1 MEPGGADRKNFPSDR
16 LVAFT
21 DAVMAVAITL
31 LVLGLKLPASVTDAA
46 LPSALASSS
55 HSVWCYVLSF
65 LVISSC
71 GWRITA
77 SSPTLSASMQC

>member
-1 MEPGGADRKNFPSDR
+1 MEPGGADRKTFPSDR

-46 LPSALASSS
+46 LA
-55 HSVWCYVLSF
+55 
-65 LVISSC
+65 
-71 GWRITA
+71 
-77 SSPTLSASMQC
+77 